1 MPRTIESGTDDVLAA
16 RTPNTGSAKPLGGSI
31 ARTADAPRAVVCFSG
46 SRDHY
51 QLPWALAEAGLL
63 EKLVTDLY
71 IDPARIP
78 FGQAIAKRRPN
89 FAARCS
95 PGLSHRQVIAPL
107 LTGLNSLLMRTP
119 LGSRSRQIGLDRS
132 IGRRARRESWK
143 SQTALFSYSYY
154 AAAAFAAGVTRPR
167 LRFLFQ
173 LHPHPATVR
182 KILQQE
188 KQASPRFAVS
198 LQWEHEI
205 GAPPEHFAALCQEP
219 LMANGWVVASSFTAA
234 TLVENG
240 VRRDEIHIIP
250 YGVDFA
256 TYPCRD
262 CPPASHAPFRVMWIG
277 SMTQRKGLSYFLEAV
292 GSLPQDNL
300 EVLICG
306 HHAVDRS
313 VIEQS
318 RIKSIRVLRGLP
330 TAELASELR
339 KADLF
344 VLPSLAEGFGHV
356 ILEAMSS
363 GVPVLTTGATCAPDV
378 LTDGEH
384 GFIVPPRDSRS
395 LAEAIKWGMAH
406 RSQLYGM
413 GLSAAAQ
420 ARKFT
425 WERFRASIV
434 KAYKKMVERNA

>member
-1 MPRTIESGTDDVLAA
+1 
-16 RTPNTGSAKPLGGSI
+16 
-31 ARTADAPRAVVCFSG
+31 VVCFSG

-51 QLPWALAEAGLL
+51 QLAWALAEAGLL
-63 EKLVTDLY
+63 EKLVTDIY

-78 FGQAIAKRRPN
+78 FGRVMAKRRPKM
-89 FAARCS
+89 AARCS
-95 PGLSHRQVIAPL
+95 PGLSHRQVLAPL

-119 LGSRSRQIGLDRS
+119 LGSRSRQIWLDRS

-143 SQTALFSYSYY
+143 SDTALFSYSYY
-154 AAAAFAAGVTRPR
+154 AAAAFAAGATRPR
-167 LRFLFQ
+167 FRFLFQ

-188 KQASPRFAVS
+188 MQASPRFAAS
-198 LQWEHEI
+198 LQWEHEL
-205 GAPPEHFAALCQEP
+205 GAPPEHFASMGQEP

-240 VRRDEIHIIP
+240 VPRDEIHVVP

-262 CPPASHAPFRVMWIG
+262 CPPASHTPFRVMWIG
-277 SMTQRKGLSYFLEAV
+277 SMTQRKGLSYLLEAV
-292 GSLPQDNL
+292 GSLPQENL

-363 GVPVLTTGATCAPDV
+363 GVPVLTTAATCAPDV

-384 GFIVPPRDSRS
+384 GFIVPARDSRS
-395 LAEAIKWGMAH
+395 LAEAIQWGMAH
-406 RSQLYGM
+406 RAQLYGM

-425 WERFRASIV
+425 WERFRVSVV
-434 KAYKKMVERNA
+434 KAYKEMVGRNA